1 MDLERRADS
10 TFRKEN
16 LPRCDDDSCDTRA
29 MLLRGACRKTGFFGI
44 PPSPLLPFGN
54 FGLILPGFLLS

>member
-16 LPRCDDDSCDTRA
+16 LPRCHDSDDDSDDTY
-29 MLLRGACRKTGFFGI
+29 LLKMVMTSKEYLTNCHQFCELGENAGQPYHHR
-44 PPSPLLPFGN
+44 
-54 FGLILPGFLLS
+54 